1 MSFSEISRNLL
12 NNFSSFVFSPNRRV
26 RETSFGLFEIRRSMI
41 FPIKKFQTVF
51 FKKYCSIKCP
61 FRNYLE
67 TYSTVFLILF
77 LPHRRVWEISLV
89 YSTLERSDFFP
100 IKKFR
105 TIFFL
110 EQNTAGKVCPFRKYL
125 ETYSMIIPRWFSVP
139 QKNPGDLF
147 WDIPDWKF

>member
-77 LPHRRVWEISLV
+77 LPYRRVREISF
-89 YSTLERSDFFP
+89 SIFD
-100 IKKFR
+100 IGN
-105 TIFFL
+105 IGFFL
-110 EQNTAGKVCPFRKYL
+110 NLKIPNIFYSKQNTAGKICPFRKYL
-125 ETYSMIIPRWFSVP
+125 ETYSMIFPHWFSVP